1 MAIHVIN
8 NVFVLETK
16 NTHYVLGIDKNGNNR
31 HIHWGRKCNT
41 NDYEV
46 KDIWDENS
54 NHTSLDMA
62 KQEYSVFGG
71 IMYRESNLKVQFPD
85 KCREIE
91 LEYVDVKAD
100 NNLLTVI
107 FKDKVYPLQ
116 IALKYKIQDNDDIIT
131 RWAEITNTG
140 DEDITVD
147 RMFSA
152 ELTLPSVGT
161 YTFKNTNGSWGGEYV
176 ETESALD
183 GGALVFDSKRGTS
196 GHNQSP

>member
-31 HIHWGRKCNT
+31 HIHWGRKCNI

-91 LEYVDVKAD
+91 LEYVDAKAD
-100 NNLLTVI
+100 NNLFDEIYSGPVMI
-107 FKDKVYPLQ
+107 SEKIIQ
-116 IALKYKIQDNDDIIT
+116 IMIYFL
-131 RWAEITNTG
+131 
-140 DEDITVD
+140 
-147 RMFSA
+147 F
-152 ELTLPSVGT
+152 
-161 YTFKNTNGSWGGEYV
+161 TF
-176 ETESALD
+176 
-183 GGALVFDSKRGTS
+183 
-196 GHNQSP
+196 